1 MKFNSITGG
10 STSGTMWDGMG
21 NKMSEA
27 TDVVIETRPADGVA
41 LLELNRPDALNAVNM
56 DVRQKLAAS
65 ADSLVEDPDIRVIVI
80 AGRGGNFAAGSD
92 VKVFA
97 QTGAG
102 SLLAQRMHRYW
113 ESLAHCPKPVIAAVE
128 GYALGGGCELAM
140 HADIIVAARTASFGQ
155 PEIKLGLMPG
165 AGGTQR
171 LLRAIGKYKTMLLAL
186 TGEMLPAT
194 EAEKYGLVSRLSEE
208 GEALEEA
215 LKLARM
221 RNFARSRIISP
232 MSWKRCALPRRLRM
246 CSGGRWKRTRRSS
259 SWGRMSIV
267 LQAVSAALPE
277 TRLSFFPTGF
287 SPCPSPKT
295 ALPA

>member
-10 STSGTMWDGMG
+10 STSGTMWDGIG

-215 LKLARM
+215 LKLARK
-221 RNFARSRIISP
+221 I
-232 MSWKRCALPRRLRM
+232 ALMPALAAEQI
-246 CSGGRWKRTRRSS
+246 KE
-259 SWGRMSIV
+259 
-267 LQAVSAALPE
+267 AVMYGEDAPLE
-277 TRLSFFPTGF
+277 
-287 SPCPSPKT
+287 T
-295 ALPA
+295 ALRLERKAFQLLFDTEDKREGIDAFLTKRKPAFKGR